1 MTMVATRF
9 FSCRKGGVCMLIRR
23 LSGSLL
29 GVLLV
34 LLLAV
39 ACGDGGEA
47 ENAVPLEEPKDFEV
61 QLNPPVPV
69 RLKADIPETDLYVRT
84 WPSLDKFM
92 SIKAEAETHG
102 LTLTKNGNWVKVPI
116 PGVGQKAYICRC
128 YLELT
133 DDSVDAQGLDAS
145 CAEPIGSVCLAEMER
160 SFGQSQRQGG

>member
-1 MTMVATRF
+1 
-9 FSCRKGGVCMLIRR
+9 MLIRR
-23 LSGSLL
+23 LTGFLL
-29 GVLLV
+29 GILPI
-34 LLLAV
+34 LLLAA
-39 ACGDGGEA
+39 ACGGGADGEA
-47 ENAVPLEEPKDFEV
+47 DGAVPLEEPKDFEV

-69 RLKADIPETDLYVRT
+69 RLKTGVPEADLYVRT

-102 LTLTKNGNWVKVPI
+102 LTLTKNGNWVKVPV

-133 DDSVDAQGLDAS
+133 DDSIDAQGLDAP
-145 CAEPIGSVCLAEMER
+145 CTAPVGSVCLGEMEK